1 MPANRIVHA
10 FKRLRPK
17 QVRGIPMLAV
27 VTDKFFQLDELMDA
41 EIISTKIAACF
52 SVFIE
57 SPDGTTSPLFKDGE
71 KVIAKVYL
79 SPDSAVLRIVLP
91 ELTQQEQLK
100 IDVEHHLV
108 DFRRKP

>member
-1 MPANRIVHA
+1 MDWERQTVQVDGRPA
-10 FKRLRPK
+10 
-17 QVRGIPMLAV
+17 AV
-27 VTDKFFQLDELMDA
+27 
-41 EIISTKIAACF
+41 
-52 SVFIE
+52 
-57 SPDGTTSPLFKDGE
+57 FKDGE
-71 KVIAKVYL
+71 KVIAKVDL